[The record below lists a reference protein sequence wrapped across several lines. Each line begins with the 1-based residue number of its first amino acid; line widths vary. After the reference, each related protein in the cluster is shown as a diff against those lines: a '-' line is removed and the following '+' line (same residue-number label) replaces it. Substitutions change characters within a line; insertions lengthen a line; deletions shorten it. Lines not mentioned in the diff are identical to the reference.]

1 MPRAL
6 VYMTKSIDFYFDF
19 ISPYSYLAN
28 KKLNLLNNDK
38 KIKIN
43 YKPILLGGLH
53 NLGGIT
59 APAFNERKMKNMK
72 NDCELIATKNNIQ
85 FKWNDEFPINT
96 LNLMRGYLL
105 MNDDLKEKYF
115 DFCFDAYWKNNIDI
129 ADEKNIT
136 VILNNIG
143 FNKENFFNGI
153 KDLKIKETLKDL
165 TKMAFDKNIFG
176 APTFVVNN
184 KIFWGQDRL
193 DYALD
198 EYKV

>member
-1 MPRAL
+1 
-6 VYMTKSIDFYFDF
+6 MTKLIDFYFDF
-19 ISPYSYLAN
+19 ISPYSYLAFN
-28 KKLNLLNNDK
+28 KLKSLNKDNQIN
-38 KIKIN
+38 IN

-85 FKWNDEFPINT
+85 FKWNTKFPINS
-96 LNLMRGYLL
+96 LYLMRGYLL
-105 MNDDLKEKYF
+105 INDDLKEKYF
-115 DFCFDAYWKNNIDI
+115 DFCFNAYWKDDIDI
-129 ADEKNIT
+129 TNEKNIT
-136 VILNNIG
+136 IILENIG
-143 FNKENFFNGI
+143 FNKKDFFDGI
-153 KDLKIKETLKDL
+153 KDLKIKEKLKDL
-165 TKMAFDKNIFG
+165 TKNAFDKDIFG

-198 EYKV
+198 EYNT